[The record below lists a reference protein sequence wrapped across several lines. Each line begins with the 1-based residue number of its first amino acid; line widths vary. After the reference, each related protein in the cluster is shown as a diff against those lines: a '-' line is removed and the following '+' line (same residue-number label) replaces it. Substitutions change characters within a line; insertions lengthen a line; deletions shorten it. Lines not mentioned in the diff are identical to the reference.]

1 MRFKTE
7 AGFPINIPCLFHE
20 YKVVKQLANGS
31 TSIVIL
37 VEDQNTKQKYSAK
50 IISKKDI
57 EDRHLS
63 ESIQKEIRRTVKR

>member
-37 VEDQNTKQKYSAK
+37 VEDQNTKQKYS
-50 IISKKDI
+50 
-57 EDRHLS
+57 R
-63 ESIQKEIRRTVKR
+63 KRIKSTRFE